1 MEAMGTRRS
10 TRLSG
15 TGVNDGMTEQRPAM
29 PDQDEVYVEAYRYN
43 YPSLMSPLGSWCTLR
58 ADEVL
63 SISLMA
69 TLVD

>member
-1 MEAMGTRRS
+1 MGARRS

-15 TGVNDGMTEQRPAM
+15 TGVNDAMTEQRPAM
-29 PDQDEVYVEAYRYN
+29 PDQDEVYVDVFRHN
-43 YPSLMSPLGSWCTLR
+43 HSFSTHLLGSWYTLR

-69 TLVD
+69 TLVA